1 MAIINEET
9 KNIPAEELKKAMA
22 AYDAENTG
30 FSEIEW
36 NGLRIAVKRT
46 LSFDEAEGFY
56 QGILDTCFSE
66 NDEYRPETKDFVTG
80 VMVLT
85 YYTNLTLP
93 HDVEEMYRLVM
104 GTDLLDSVMEHINA
118 EQYWSMV
125 DAAEEKAQTLMSL
138 NYSRLENE
146 LSRLEESISGME
158 QAFSLINESV
168 SAEEKKDTGKQ
179 ADAGLEQAV
188 SGLSIQQLERLDT
201 IVKSMLEQKAAKEK
215 EDVRS

>member
-1 MAIINEET
+1 MAIINEEI
-9 KNIPAEELKKAMA
+9 KNIPAKELEDALA
-22 AYDAENTG
+22 AYEAGNAG
-30 FSEIEW
+30 VSEVEW
-36 NGLRIAVKRT
+36 EGLKIAVKET

-93 HDVEEMYRLVM
+93 HDVAKMYELVM
-104 GTDLLDSVMEHINA
+104 STDLLDSVMEHINT

-125 DAAEEKAQTLMSL
+125 DAAEEKAQNLMSL

-168 SAEEKKDTGKQ
+168 GAEEKKNSGKQ
-179 ADAGLEQAV
+179 SNAGLEQAV
-188 SGLSIQQLERLDT
+188 SELSPHQLERLDT
-201 IVKSMLEQKAAKEK
+201 IIKSMLEQKAAKEK